1 MDAPI
6 PLAPTR
12 SVNALKLEKRL
23 RHQVGRAI
31 QEFNLIEEGDRVMVC
46 LSGGKDSYALLEVLL
61 RLQASAP
68 VRFELHAV
76 NLDQKQPGFPAE
88 VLPGYL
94 AARGVPFTILEQ
106 DTYSVV
112 KRVVPEGKT
121 MCGLCSRLR
130 RGRLYAFAKER
141 GFTKI
146 ALGHH
151 RDDIVETLF
160 LNLFHGGK
168 LKAMPPKLLSD
179 DGAHVV
185 IRPLCFVAERDLAR
199 YAELKEFPLI
209 PCTLC
214 GSQETN
220 QRKAIKR
227 MLAEWEREDRRRL
240 ANIVAAI
247 ADVVPSHLMD
257 PKAFDFAAL
266 GATRPPRA
274 DWLESRD
281 GPAPAVTA
289 CDADALAADDED
301 APGTL
306 ALARIPVVVQG
317 LA

>member
-1 MDAPI
+1 ME
-6 PLAPTR
+6 PTPHAAKR
-12 SVNALKLEKRL
+12 SVSALKLEKRL

-31 QEFNLIEEGDRVMVC
+31 QDFNLIEEGDRVMVC
-46 LSGGKDSYALLEVLL
+46 LSGGKDSYALLDVLQK
-61 RLQASAP
+61 LQASAP

-76 NLDQKQPGFPAE
+76 NLDQKQPGFPAH
-88 VLPGYL
+88 VLPEYL
-94 AARGVPFTILEQ
+94 EAAGVPFTILEQ

-160 LNLFHGGK
+160 LNMFHGGK

-199 YAELKEFPLI
+199 YAHLKAFPII
-209 PCTLC
+209 PCDLC
-214 GSQETN
+214 GSQETL
-220 QRKAIKR
+220 QRKRIKR
-227 MLAEWEREDRRRL
+227 MLAEWEREDPRRL

-266 GATRPPRA
+266 GARQPPRA
-274 DWLESRD
+274 DWLDSKALE
-281 GPAPAVTA
+281 
-289 CDADALAADDED
+289 ADEDD

-306 ALARIPVVVQG
+306 ALSRIPVVVG
-317 LA
+317 GAA